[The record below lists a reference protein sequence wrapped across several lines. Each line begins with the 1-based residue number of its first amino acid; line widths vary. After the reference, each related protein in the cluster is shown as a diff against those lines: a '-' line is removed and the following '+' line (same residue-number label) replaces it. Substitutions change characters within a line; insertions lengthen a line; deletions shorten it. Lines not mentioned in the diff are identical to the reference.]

1 MKRQSNPLPEIYRPK
16 LMTFSQFL
24 VHRMAEDALA
34 KAEKEKALVSPP
46 APARKSV
53 R

>member
-1 MKRQSNPLPEIYRPK
+1 MKRPSNPLPEIYRPK

-34 KAEKEKALVSPP
+34 KAEEEKALVSPP
-46 APARKSV
+46 EASKK
-53 R
+53 